1 MAAAGL
7 TDVRVGRF
15 RLVKQLGRGSTGVV
29 FLATRAGAAG
39 REVAL
44 KVVDLDLAGEPGFSD
59 RLEDEI
65 RTVSALSHP
74 YIMPVY
80 EYGTA
85 GELTYVVMPVG
96 LGGSLSHRLSTGPL
110 SGEAAWQVFRRLAD
124 ALHSAHEAG
133 LVHGDVKPGNIL
145 FDAYGRVLLADFGL
159 VRTHLG
165 FARGTPGYMAPEA
178 AGGKAVDR
186 RADVYSLAVV
196 LFEMLTG
203 TRPFEHPS
211 TADLLRA
218 AVSAPFP
225 AARERRPDVPPG
237 LDGALYRALAKHPS
251 QRYQTMLELIWALAQ
266 VFDRRPR
273 KRVPYRRGPVS
284 PEPDD
289 GTFVPSVLAGR
300 GGEGLPGR
308 RLKQFEPGA

>member
-15 RLVKQLGRGSTGVV
+15 RLVRQLGRGSTGVV

-44 KVVDLDLAGEPGFSD
+44 KVVDSDLAGQPGFSD

-65 RTVSALSHP
+65 RRVSALSHP
-74 YIMPVY
+74 NILPVY

-96 LGGSLSHRLSTGPL
+96 AGGSLTQRLSVGELP
-110 SGEAAWQVFRRLAD
+110 GEAAWQILRRLVD

-133 LVHGDVKPGNIL
+133 VVHGDVKPGNIL

-159 VRTHLG
+159 ARTHLG

-178 AGGKAVDR
+178 ASGKPIDR

-218 AVSAPFP
+218 TVGAPIP
-225 AARERRPDVPPG
+225 AARERFTDVPRG
-237 LDGALYRALAKHPS
+237 LDGALYRALAKHPG

-266 VFDRRPR
+266 VFDRRA
-273 KRVPYRRGPVS
+273 RRLRSRGGPVS
-284 PEPDD
+284 PGPDD
-289 GTFVPSVLAGR
+289 GTFVPSVLAG
-300 GGEGLPGR
+300 GGAGQLSGR
-308 RLKQFEPGA
+308 RMKQFEPGA